1 MFKRFIVKIFKRR
14 IVKRSPR
21 RRVAILQYLKYK
33 EVARG
38 IVHRKLEE
46 FNKIYNFKY
55 NKISIK
61 NQKTRWG
68 SCSRSG
74 NINFNYKI
82 ALLSDRLADYIIVHE
97 LCHLGEFNHSKNFW
111 NLVEKTIP
119 DYEQRREELRKKG
132 YELAWHD
139 RWKVYTIDVE
149 VRSLRTRGMA
159 KCVCIGL
166 WFFTSHFSAS
176 QPRYILHFSPFPSIL
191 ILTSNSSSSL
201 PGTSLRHVSTF
212 LAPAHILWP
221 VCFLYRI

>member
-1 MFKRFIVKIFKRR
+1 MFKSFIVKIFKRR

-33 EVARG
+33 EVARE

-46 FNKIYNFKY
+46 FNRIYNFKY

-119 DYEQRREELRKKG
+119 DYAQRREELKKKG
-132 YELAWHD
+132 YELA
-139 RWKVYTIDVE
+139 
-149 VRSLRTRGMA
+149 
-159 KCVCIGL
+159 
-166 WFFTSHFSAS
+166 
-176 QPRYILHFSPFPSIL
+176 
-191 ILTSNSSSSL
+191 
-201 PGTSLRHVSTF
+201 
-212 LAPAHILWP
+212 
-221 VCFLYRI
+221 

>member
-132 YELAWHD
+132 YELA
-139 RWKVYTIDVE
+139 
-149 VRSLRTRGMA
+149 
-159 KCVCIGL
+159 
-166 WFFTSHFSAS
+166 
-176 QPRYILHFSPFPSIL
+176 
-191 ILTSNSSSSL
+191 
-201 PGTSLRHVSTF
+201 
-212 LAPAHILWP
+212 
-221 VCFLYRI
+221 